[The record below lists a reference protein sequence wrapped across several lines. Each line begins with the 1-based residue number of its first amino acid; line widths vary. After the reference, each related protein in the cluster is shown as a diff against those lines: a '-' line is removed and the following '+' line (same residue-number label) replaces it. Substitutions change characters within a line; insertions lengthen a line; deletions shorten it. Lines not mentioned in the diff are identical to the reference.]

1 MSLALKLLK
10 LSTVRGLSLMYDC
23 NKQDPWD
30 QGDGIS
36 EKSRF
41 KEENVPPSLV
51 SETLCAVA
59 GL

>member
-10 LSTVRGLSLMYDC
+10 LSTVRGHSLMY
-23 NKQDPWD
+23 D

-36 EKSRF
+36 EKSPF
-41 KEENVPPSLV
+41 KEGNVPPSLV